1 MVNIQDGLKLK
12 PEESVIPTLQ
22 PDLTSNTNEKS
33 SEETLSLTERL
44 NEQQLNKKVIDVSFS
59 IGNPENPNTLDPNS
73 ENLYKKTTYS
83 DGSHTIEAVSEKT
96 NEVKNEIAKDNAPK
110 EEADTKSINNET
122 NTNVKVDL
130 NADSDTSKVPLILQ
144 EGFSIKNRI
153 KSVNNNL
160 DEKWKTSPAYLAL
173 TQKVQEQIEHNND
186 MKKMYRYIA
195 FDNVSGVHNLI
206 ESGKIKAENI
216 NDNDGLALRMVVS
229 TGSLDMAKT
238 LFDGGGSPFMVDPKQ
253 CYTKEMADLV
263 KEEQYKVDHPVMS
276 TLRESVGLGMPK
288 PRFG

>member
-1 MVNIQDGLKLK
+1 MENLQEGLKLR
-12 PEESVIPTLQ
+12 PEESIIPTLQ
-22 PDLTSNTNEKS
+22 PDLNKDKTNQDGLENV
-33 SEETLSLTERL
+33 LSLTEVL
-44 NEQQLNKKVIDVSFS
+44 KEQQLNKKIIDVSFS
-59 IGNPENPNTLDPNS
+59 IGNPENPNTLDPNG

-83 DGSHTIEAVSEKT
+83 DGSHAIEAVNENK
-96 NEVKNEIAKDNAPK
+96 NEVNKDNTPK
-110 EEADTKSINNET
+110 DPEQNND
-122 NTNVKVDL
+122 NNPDNIKVDL
-130 NADSDTSKVPLILQ
+130 EADSDNSKVPLILQ
-144 EGFSIKNRI
+144 KGFNIKSRI
-153 KSVNNNL
+153 KSVNDSL
-160 DEKWKTSPAYLAL
+160 DEKWKNSPTYLAL

-206 ESGKIKAENI
+206 ETGKIKAESI
-216 NDNDGLALRMVVS
+216 NANDGLALRMVVS

>member
-1 MVNIQDGLKLK
+1 MANIQEGLKLK

-22 PDLTSNTNEKS
+22 PELSSNQTHEQGNNDELS
-33 SEETLSLTERL
+33 SLTQRL
-44 NEQQLNKKVIDVSFS
+44 NEQQLNKKIVDVSFS
-59 IGNPENPNTLDPNS
+59 IGNPENPNTLDPNG

-83 DGSHTIEAVSEKT
+83 DGSHTVEAVSENNKEIK
-96 NEVKNEIAKDNAPK
+96 NEVVK
-110 EEADTKSINNET
+110 EEANKEPVNNEV
-122 NTNVKVDL
+122 NDNIKVDL
-130 NADSDTSKVPLILQ
+130 NADSDTSKIPLILQ
-144 EGFSIKNRI
+144 KGFSIKDRI
-153 KSVNNNL
+153 KSVNNGL
-160 DEKWKTSPAYLAL
+160 DEKWKMSPAYLAL